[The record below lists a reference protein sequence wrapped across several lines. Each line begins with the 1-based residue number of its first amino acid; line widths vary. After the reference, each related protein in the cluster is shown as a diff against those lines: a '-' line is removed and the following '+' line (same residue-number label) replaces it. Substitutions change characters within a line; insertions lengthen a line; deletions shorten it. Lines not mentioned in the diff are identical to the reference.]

1 MKSIKFTLI
10 SAMLLLSA
18 RAFACINGN
27 SYSPGEYYVFYSYD
41 MVNHKK
47 SVSIDELSI
56 REWRKLVGNQVSIN
70 DIREVVYRYPLDS
83 LKILLN
89 DRRNKNTFVRYILKR
104 HDTEIVDYLILA
116 KNCETARAKRA
127 DAWWYPTKEDLKNTD
142 LEMIIEQALAYKG
155 KRLKIRYLLQ
165 AIRAA
170 YSAKNYD
177 LCLNLWEKEIAKMPS
192 SAVKTMCRG
201 YVGGIWF
208 RKGDYE
214 KAIECY
220 SSIGD
225 MDSFWWCADNLTT
238 ENSDIQRMKI
248 LYKYQPN
255 APELDKM
262 LQQIC
267 REAEIAVNRK
277 LFDLD
282 EIPSDVSHYRRCE
295 YYIENRKRFLE
306 LRNFALQVA
315 AEKRTANPAMWQYAA
330 AFLTFIDGKTAS
342 AIEYL
347 NGAAELQ
354 GTPFIK
360 ENIGVLQMIFQ
371 AYATNNYD
379 SEFETAFLPKLQ
391 WLDHLIVRD
400 LDKKNI
406 PDWDDSWIN
415 IRESYGE
422 FETIN
427 NFSQYYP
434 FDMLRKILLS
444 VMIPKYLEQKNYTKV
459 LLLAGTAS
467 HRLRQLVGYKCVRP
481 YVGYK
486 FFEYWDRSTAV
497 FEFMNLL
504 PVEYIIEYQ
513 DILKSG
519 GRNQFESFFEERCYK
534 NHDYI
539 TEIIGT
545 KYLRE
550 QQFDKAIPYLS
561 KVSEKYIKQMSVY
574 YYFRIDPFRKIYK
587 NRVLQKR
594 YPAYKLNY
602 AKKMLALQQQIDS
615 LSNGYTKAQAMIDYA
630 VALKRSISESWA
642 LNDYSDCGTYSVY
655 HYEIVNMFDNIW
667 RRKLS
672 QSVDTYLNKAATI
685 SNNPEIRA
693 QIMLARTI
701 IDDYYD
707 NSPNFNKRQFAAE
720 FGKTKIASQFAAECD
735 TYRSYFNQSY
745 FPEYLQQ
752 VWVYR
757 KE

>member
-10 SAMLLLSA
+10 SATLLLSA
-18 RAFACINGN
+18 RAFACTNPPYYP
-27 SYSPGEYYVFYSYD
+27 SEYYVFYSYD

-47 SVSIDELSI
+47 SVSIDELSL

-89 DRRNKNTFVRYILKR
+89 DSRNKNTFVRYILKR
-104 HDTEIVDYLILA
+104 RDTEIVDYLILA

-142 LEMIIEQALAYKG
+142 LETIIEQALAYKG

-214 KAIECY
+214 KAIKYY
-220 SSIGD
+220 SAIGD

-267 REAEIAVNRK
+267 REAEIAANQK
-277 LFDLD
+277 LFDKNEQPFD
-282 EIPSDVSHYRRCE
+282 DMYDRR
-295 YYIENRKRFLE
+295 YARYIEKRKRFIE

-330 AFLTFIDGKTAS
+330 AFLTFIDGKTAL

-354 GTPFIK
+354 GTSYIK

-371 AYATNNYD
+371 AYTTKNYD

-391 WLDHLIVRD
+391 WLDQLIVRD

-406 PDWDDSWIN
+406 PDDDSWTN
-415 IRESYGE
+415 IKESYGE
-422 FETIN
+422 FETIY

-467 HRLRQLVGYKCVRP
+467 YRLRQLVGYKCVRP

-497 FEFMNLL
+497 FKFMNLL

-534 NHDYI
+534 NYDYI

-561 KVSEKYIKQMSVY
+561 NVSEKYIKQMSVY
-574 YYFRIDPFRKIYK
+574 YYFRIDPFGKIYK
-587 NRVLQKR
+587 TRVLQKP

-615 LSNGYTKAQAMIDYA
+615 LSNGYTKAQAMIVYA
-630 VALKRSISESWA
+630 VALKRSVSEAWA
-642 LNDYSDCGTYSVY
+642 LTDYSDCGTC
-655 HYEIVNMFDNIW
+655 FDYNYGIDINLFNDIW

-693 QIMLARTI
+693 QIMLARTL
-701 IDDYYD
+701 DYYR
-707 NSPNFNKRQFAAE
+707 PTFNKRQFAAE